1 MNTDDTY
8 QKPAHGWTCFHCGET
23 FTTPGSAQDHFGATP
38 TAQPGCVMKVMLGG
52 ERGLLMALR
61 LAEQQLATW
70 QNEGTDIH
78 AMMHRQQ
85 TRHSSALMAAEE
97 AGYARGLAD
106 QPTTYKIEREKSYQ
120 ERVRDWVVACFGVAI
135 ADNKE
140 LRHLRFLEES
150 LELGQATGMSKDQA
164 LKLVDYVFNRPAGE
178 PNQEVGGVM
187 VTLAALCY
195 ANGLDM
201 EACAEVELAKVWQRM
216 PEIRAKQALKK
227 RRAGRQASRS
237 DHCRRTSDRRLT

>member
-1 MNTDDTY
+1 MNTDTY

-23 FTTPGSAQDHFGATP
+23 FTTEGSARDHFGATP
-38 TAQPGCVMKVMLGG
+38 TAQPGCVLKVSLGG

-61 LAEQQLATW
+61 LAERELAGW

-78 AMMHRQQ
+78 AAMHRQQ
-85 TRHSSALMAAEE
+85 TRHASALQSAEE
-97 AGYARGLAD
+97 AGYARGLKD
-106 QPTTYKIEREKSYQ
+106 QTLALKTEESYQ
-120 ERVRDWVVACFGVAI
+120 NRVHDWMLECFGEQVAM
-135 ADNKE
+135 NCT
-140 LRHLRFLEES
+140 LRYMRFGEEA
-150 LELGQATGMSKDQA
+150 LELMQSLGGSKEEA
-164 LKLVDYVFNRPAGE
+164 LKLVDYVFSRPVGE

-216 PEIRAKQALKK
+216 PEIRAKQALKNAALADK
-227 RRAGRQASRS
+227 PAGPTTAGGHLIG
-237 DHCRRTSDRRLT
+237 D